1 MLAPYVDINAVI
13 KAWRG
18 LQLRLR
24 THFGEDVYRQ
34 WLDEISPASI
44 EGSNLYLKTPHNLT
58 GQFMVLQKIDQYLV
72 QILQEDFPGLRGLK
86 YTVEKPVDEERN
98 LFSAPVSVAP
108 PAPVMLSSL
117 LTEEAPNSFDAGNM
131 MEGTALDPRFTFEN
145 FVVGKPNELAYAAAR
160 KVAED
165 EKVSFNP
172 LFLYGGVGLGKTHLM
187 HAIAHEIRVKTPH
200 RKVLYLSAEKFMYR
214 FIRAL
219 RFKDMMAFKE
229 YFRSVDVLMID
240 DVQFIAGK
248 DSTQEEFFHT
258 FNALIDQ
265 QKQIILSADKSPT
278 DLSGIED
285 RLKSRLSWG
294 LVADIHPS
302 TYELRLG
309 ILQAK
314 AEKAPMMIPAN
325 VIEFLAHKIT
335 SNIRE
340 LEGALNRVIAHAELI
355 GRSITLEGTQDVLAD
370 LLRSY
375 DRKVTIDCIQK
386 KTCEHYGIKMADLN
400 GARRSRNLVRPRQ
413 IAMYLCKKLT
423 TRSLPDIGR
432 SFGGRDHTTVL
443 HAVSKVEE
451 LMRDDAAMAEDIDLL
466 RRSLQ
471 FGGL

>member
-1 MLAPYVDINAVI
+1 MLAPYVEVTAVL
-13 KAWRG
+13 KSWRAW
-18 LQLRLR
+18 QWRLR
-24 THFGEDVYRQ
+24 GQFGEEIYRQ
-34 WLDEISPASI
+34 WLDEVFPI
-44 EGSNLYLKTPHNLT
+44 EVTGDILVLKTPHNLT
-58 GQFMVLQKIDQYLV
+58 GQFLVLQKIDQYMV
-72 QILQEDFPGLRGLK
+72 QMIQEEFPGLRRLNFR
-86 YTVEKPVDEERN
+86 VEKHSDADDNN
-98 LFSAPVSVAP
+98 LFSVPVSVQP
-108 PAPVMLSSL
+108 PEPVLLSTL
-117 LTEEAPNSFDAGNM
+117 VDDEPRNNLAMID
-131 MEGTALDPRFTFEN
+131 TANQLDPRFTFEN
-145 FVVGKPNELAYAAAR
+145 FIVGKPNELAYAAAR

-187 HAIAHEIRVKTPH
+187 HAIAHEIRAKTPH

-219 RFKDMMAFKE
+219 RFKDMMNFKE
-229 YFRSVDVLMID
+229 VFRSVDVLMID

-265 QKQIILSADKSPT
+265 GKQVILSSDKSPS
-278 DLSGIED
+278 DLNGIED

-294 LVADIHPS
+294 LCADIHPS

-309 ILQAK
+309 ILQSK
-314 AEKAPMMIPAN
+314 AEKAPIFIPAN

-340 LEGALNRVIAHAELI
+340 LEGALTRVIAHAELI
-355 GRSITLEGTQDVLAD
+355 GTAITLEGTQDVLSD

-386 KTCEHYGIKMADLN
+386 KICEHYAVKIADLH
-400 GARRSRNLVRPRQ
+400 GARRNRQIVRPRQ

-432 SFGGRDHTTVL
+432 TFGGRDHTTVL
-443 HAVSKVEE
+443 HAVRQVEE
-451 LMRDDAAMAEDIDLL
+451 LIKSDAQIAEDIDTL

-471 FGGL
+471 FGGM

>member
-1 MLAPYVDINAVI
+1 MLAPYVDVTAVL
-13 KAWRG
+13 KAWRS

-24 THFGEDVYRQ
+24 TMFGEETYRQ
-34 WLDEISPASI
+34 WLDEITPAQI
-44 EGSNLYLKTPHNLT
+44 DGDTLVLNTPHNLT
-58 GQFMVLQKIDQYLV
+58 GQYLVLQKMDESIIQL
-72 QILQEDFPGLRGLK
+72 LQETWPGIRRLS
-86 YTVEKPVDEERN
+86 YTTEKPQAEEAT
-98 LFSAPVSVAP
+98 LFSAAVSVP
-108 PAPVMLSSL
+108 PAGPVALSEL
-117 LTEEAPNSFDAGNM
+117 LAEDAPAVFDANRA
-131 MEGTALDPRFTFEN
+131 MEGTTLDPRFTFDN

-160 KVAED
+160 KVAQD

-187 HAIAHEIRVKTPH
+187 HAIAHEIKTKTPH
-200 RKVLYLSAEKFMYR
+200 RTVLYLSAEKFMYR

-278 DLSGIED
+278 DLNGIED

-294 LVADIHPS
+294 LCADIHPS

-314 AEKAPMMIPAN
+314 AEKATMHVPEN
-325 VIEFLAHKIT
+325 VVEFLAHKIC

-355 GRSITLEGTQDVLAD
+355 GRPITLEGTQDVLAD
-370 LLRSY
+370 LLRAY
-375 DRKVTIDCIQK
+375 DRKVTIEDIQK
-386 KTCEHYGIKMADLN
+386 KVCEHYAVKVADLH

-443 HAVSKVEE
+443 HAVRQVET
-451 LMRDDAAMAEDIDLL
+451 LIRDDAQIAEDIDLL

-471 FGGL
+471 FGGF

>member
-1 MLAPYVDINAVI
+1 MLAPYVDVTAVI
-13 KAWRG
+13 KAWRS

-24 THFGEDVYRQ
+24 AQYGEEIYRQ
-34 WLDEISPASI
+34 WLDEITPFQIDGDTLILTA
-44 EGSNLYLKTPHNLT
+44 PHNLT
-58 GQFMVLQKIDQYLV
+58 GQYLALQKMDQGIIQL
-72 QILQEDFPGLRGLK
+72 LQEQWPGIRAIK
-86 YTVEKPVDEERN
+86 CVVEKPSTEEPT
-98 LFSAPVSVAP
+98 LFSTVVSTPPAAPVALSTLLAEEPPSV
-108 PAPVMLSSL
+108 
-117 LTEEAPNSFDAGNM
+117 FDANRSM
-131 MEGTALDPRFTFEN
+131 DSTALDPRFTFDN

-160 KVAED
+160 KVAQD

-187 HAIAHEIRVKTPH
+187 HAIAHEIKAKTPH
-200 RKVLYLSAEKFMYR
+200 RTVLYMSAEKFMYR

-294 LVADIHPS
+294 LCADIHPS

-314 AEKAPMMIPAN
+314 AEKAPMHVPEN
-325 VIEFLAHKIT
+325 VVEFLAHKIC

-355 GRSITLEGTQDVLAD
+355 GRAITLEGTQDVLAD
-370 LLRSY
+370 LLRAY
-375 DRKVTIDCIQK
+375 DRKVTIDDIQK
-386 KTCEHYGIKMADLN
+386 KVCEHYAVKISDLH

-443 HAVSKVEE
+443 HAVQKVEE
-451 LMRDDAAMAEDIDLL
+451 LIKADAAMAEDIDLL

-471 FGGL
+471 FAGM